1 MRPKLDRVE
10 HLENTCKTPI
20 FSIPP
25 YTPLYTPLIY
35 LNKLLKRPLQRL
47 LWTFMSQQRYLQVS
61 TRFKD
66 HFKTVFEAIRDSF
79 DLILETIWNSCDDH
93 EISRN
98 FYTPSKLAIWASFLP
113 EKINFRA
120 LNCSEKFT
128 NVFFESKGTRNI
140 FTTCLYDENFAL

>member
-25 YTPLYTPLIY
+25 IPLSIPLLYPSLYPPIY

-66 HFKTVFEAIRDSF
+66 HFKTVFEAIRD
-79 DLILETIWNSCDDH
+79 
-93 EISRN
+93 R
-98 FYTPSKLAIWASFLP
+98 
-113 EKINFRA
+113 
-120 LNCSEKFT
+120 
-128 NVFFESKGTRNI
+128 FESI
-140 FTTCLYDENFAL
+140 FEIVLRQPSMASKKLWWP